1 MGLNIK
7 NAEAEEAIR
16 ELAELTGEGLT
27 EAMANA
33 AREKIARLKT
43 EKKPQTVEE
52 LLEAIRPL
60 QEMIAAE
67 RIAKGDTRTAQE
79 LLDEL
84 YDEHGLPI

>member
-1 MGLNIK
+1 VGLNIK